1 MAPVKRKTN
10 PKRSVTK
17 RSARTSPEKSRA
29 SLSGNS
35 SRARTSTKSAGAA
48 NALVVKRASGGAAR
62 APASKQETVLAL
74 LQQAKGATIAVIM
87 KATNWQQHSVRGF
100 FAGVVKKK
108 LGLTLA
114 SDKIDG
120 ERVYWIAKSGQAR

>member
-1 MAPVKRKTN
+1 MATVKRKTN
-10 PKRSVTK
+10 PKRSVSK

-35 SRARTSTKSAGAA
+35 SKARTSTKSA
-48 NALVVKRASGGAAR
+48 NALVVKRASGGVAR
-62 APASKQETVLAL
+62 GPSSKQETVLAL

-120 ERVYWIAKSGQAR
+120 ERVYWIAKSVQAR